1 MTCFP
6 CLFNRGE
13 ASPVKRVIE
22 IDEDNSIIENVSFYS
37 YKELRTATK
46 DFSPANKI
54 GEGGFGSVYKGRLK
68 GGQVVAVKVLS
79 AESRQGVREFLTELR
94 VISDVEHDNLVK
106 LHGCCVEE
114 NNRILVYG
122 YLENNSLAHTLL
134 DRGHNNI
141 QFSWKTRSKISI
153 GVARG
158 LAYLHDKHILH
169 RDIKASN
176 ILLDG
181 DLTPKISD
189 FGLARLLPANV
200 THVSTRVAGTI
211 GYLAPEYAIRGQVT
225 RKSDIYSFG
234 VLLLEIV
241 SGRCNT
247 DTRLPVEEQF
257 LLEKTWELFERREL
271 VMMVDPALNGDYDAE
286 EACRFLKIA
295 LLCTQDTPKLRPS
308 MSTIVKMLMGKEE
321 VDDEKIT
328 KPGLISDFM
337 DLKVRPPRGAPE
349 MNVMLY
355 STSTATGNNSGSSSA
370 NNTSYGFA
378 TFTALSDRSD

>member
-134 DRGHNNI
+134 GNT
-141 QFSWKTRSKISI
+141 FLSVPV
-153 GVARG
+153 G
-158 LAYLHDKHILH
+158 
-169 RDIKASN
+169 
-176 ILLDG
+176 
-181 DLTPKISD
+181 
-189 FGLARLLPANV
+189 
-200 THVSTRVAGTI
+200 
-211 GYLAPEYAIRGQVT
+211 
-225 RKSDIYSFG
+225 
-234 VLLLEIV
+234 IV
-241 SGRCNT
+241 
-247 DTRLPVEEQF
+247 
-257 LLEKTWELFERREL
+257 
-271 VMMVDPALNGDYDAE
+271 
-286 EACRFLKIA
+286 I
-295 LLCTQDTPKLRPS
+295 
-308 MSTIVKMLMGKEE
+308 
-321 VDDEKIT
+321 
-328 KPGLISDFM
+328 
-337 DLKVRPPRGAPE
+337 
-349 MNVMLY
+349 
-355 STSTATGNNSGSSSA
+355 
-370 NNTSYGFA
+370 
-378 TFTALSDRSD
+378 